1 MSSTDYDTQTYNT
14 VAALQ
19 AGVTTAQAAHDIAK
33 AASDALA
40 QRLSA
45 FSTELGVAQAR
56 LSTAESDSAAAD
68 AAEKSVAG
76 SLVEALKA
84 TRQALIIYASARNTL
99 QLAEA
104 AAQQALAAGYDV
116 SETHS
121 YVTAASA
128 KNSFITRKLLAAAEQ
143 ADANA
148 SAAVSAAVTALKD
161 TTDACIET
169 ERAAGASFLVVA
181 GLLNLQS
188 LMTGYTTPARSNEEE
203 LPNALRS
210 VPPLRLADVPQLPPP
225 PARITPAIVRSFD
238 MFLLKQTPELISS
251 DKLDKSPYSDLP
263 GNADLLE
270 FTVADYM
277 KTAEATRGPK
287 AVAPTARATLADHPG
302 LQPGF
307 QCVYDTARAY
317 ETEMQHATTLTQKAA
332 TEASQ
337 DLSRKTARL
346 QTAQNALAAA
356 RQAAGT

>member
-1 MSSTDYDTQTYNT
+1 MSSTDYDMQTYNT

-19 AGVTTAQAAHDIAK
+19 AGVTTAQAAYDIAK
-33 AASDALA
+33 VTSDALT
-40 QRLSA
+40 QRLAA
-45 FSTELGVAQAR
+45 FSSELGVAQAR

-84 TRQALIIYASARNTL
+84 TRQALIIHASVRNTL

-116 SETHS
+116 SETLS

-143 ADANA
+143 ADASA

-161 TTDACIET
+161 ATDACIET

-188 LMTGYTTPARSNEEE
+188 LMTGYTTSTRSNVEE
-203 LPNALRS
+203 LPSALRG
-210 VPPLRLADVPQLPPP
+210 VPPIRLADVPQLPPP

-238 MFLLKQTPELISS
+238 RFLLQQTPELISS
-251 DKLDKSPYSDLP
+251 DKLDRSPFSDLP

-270 FTVADYM
+270 FTVADYV
-277 KTAEATRGPK
+277 KTAEGTRARK
-287 AVAPTARATLADHPG
+287 APLVAPAKLADHSG

-307 QCVYDTARAY
+307 QWVYATARAY
-317 ETEMQHATTLTQKAA
+317 ETETQDATILTQKAA
-332 TEASQ
+332 TEAAQ
-337 DLSRKTARL
+337 DLSRKAARL